1 MLRLAIALVLGSLA
15 AAPAI
20 AQQIVKCTDGQGRI
34 EYRNSACPSG
44 TRRDAVEISNLSVI
58 EAERRGGTSERRTD
72 EPARAARAP
81 ATPQGPSNPI
91 LAPGS
96 ERGTANGGTIETAP
110 RGSR

>member
-20 AQQIVKCTDGQGRI
+20 AQPIVKCTDGQGRI

-58 EAERRGGTSERRTD
+58 EAERRGTSERRTE
-72 EPARAARAP
+72 EPARSARAP
-81 ATPQGPSNPI
+81 ATPQGPSSPI

-96 ERGTANGGTIETAP
+96 ERGAATGGTIETAP

>member
-1 MLRLAIALVLGSLA
+1 MLRFAIALVLGSLA

-44 TRRDAVEISNLSVI
+44 TRRDAVEMSNLSVI
-58 EAERRGGTSERRTD
+58 EAERRSTSERRTE
-72 EPARAARAP
+72 EPARSVRAP

-96 ERGTANGGTIETAP
+96 ERGAANGGTIETAP